1 MPISFVE
8 TTAKSTTWPV
18 RLDADLAFLEVDNVL
33 IQNLPRNITL
43 TTINPGVRSSTYS
56 TWDFIFSSPI
66 TELERN
72 SLIINIRGIFRIRLT
87 SNPSALT
94 HTDLDFNNNPGDPP
108 FPVLTPP
115 IDLTKTVIE
124 KVSTDGINSTWQIKF
139 LSAAG
144 EVQILTGCQLESLR
158 LRVTVPGIS
167 PINLSRIE
175 DFGIGETQ
183 PQAMAGHGNPSKLYF
198 VGNITNYLSTLDKDT
213 GEATRVGTA
222 TNYGLGSTAP
232 NFSDLASDGT
242 NLYAISGTSTVEGL
256 YTIDPSNGTAQKIED
271 LPSGE
276 TNPTGLAWAGPTVN
290 SGNDLYLIGTGGEQ
304 TDKLYTLNK
313 VDGSEISNKDLSIEL
328 ASQSLDYINDIIYAL
343 ATHPKRS
350 VFKVDSGNGQVTR
363 IGTKINFDLDPPE
376 EEPRGIAHL
385 GSKSYM
391 IGATTN
397 KLYELTLTGGN
408 AGQAKALEYNI
419 SIIDQPET
427 TSISYLRLRFNSN
440 QISAT
445 NISIQGLPIGVH
457 LVSAIK
463 EVSENTF
470 SIWDLRFSRDL
481 TRLEIRS
488 LVITVSGVTN
498 EDGILLSEQPLTD
511 TTEYINPLTRLPANT
526 QTFFDGVRYLLS
538 VDLTPDDLPNEVIA
552 HDAYLGAASR
562 YVAAQLKLTDQSTF
576 DSYSGDYKAR
586 ILNAIQNRV
595 AAKLVPAL
603 PQIIEAEILES
614 QVRYAEVDWQQKI
627 VLLLN
632 EANSLI
638 DDLTPEE
645 DLYGSG
651 VSPFTKTGIPVSF

>member
-18 RLDADLAFLEVDNVL
+18 RLDADLAFLEVVNVL

-43 TTINPGVRSSTYS
+43 STINPGVRSSTYS

-72 SLIINIRGIFRIRLT
+72 SLIINIRGIFRIQLT

-94 HTDLDFNNNPGDPP
+94 HSQLNFQSTLPT
-108 FPVLTPP
+108 LTPP
-115 IDLTKTVIE
+115 IDETKTTIE
-124 KVSTDGINSTWQIKF
+124 KVSTDGTNSTWQIKF
-139 LSAAG
+139 LSSAG
-144 EVQILTGCQLESLR
+144 EVQILTETQLEALR
-158 LRVTVPGIS
+158 LIITLPGVS

-175 DFGIGETQ
+175 NFGIGETE
-183 PQAMAGHGNPSKLYF
+183 PQAIAGHNNNLYF
-198 VGNITNYLSTLDKDT
+198 VGNDTNYLSTLDQTT
-213 GEATRVGTA
+213 GEATRVGTS
-222 TNYGLGSTAP
+222 TNYGLSAAP
-232 NFSDLASDGT
+232 NFRDLASDGT

-256 YTIDPSNGTAQKIED
+256 YTLNTSNGTASFIGNI
-271 LPSGE
+271 PSTE
-276 TNPTGLAWAGPTVN
+276 TNPTGLSWAGSAIN
-290 SGNDLYLIGTGGEQ
+290 SGNNLYLIGAGGQ
-304 TDKLYTLNK
+304 QIDKLYILNK
-313 VDGSEISNKDLSIEL
+313 ANGTEISNEDLSIEL
-328 ASQSLDYINDIIYAL
+328 ASQSLDYINNILYTL
-343 ATHPKRS
+343 VTYPKRG
-350 VFKVDSGNGQVTR
+350 VFKIDPGNGQVTR
-363 IGTKINFDLDPPE
+363 IGTKVNFDLDPPE
-376 EEPRGIAHL
+376 EEPRGISHL
-385 GSKSYM
+385 SSKNYM

-408 AGQAKALEYNI
+408 AGQAKALKYNI

-427 TSISYLRLRFNSN
+427 SSISYLRLRFSSN
-440 QISAT
+440 QVSAT
-445 NISIQGLPIGVH
+445 NINIQGLPIGVH

-463 EVSENTF
+463 ETSGDTF

-488 LVITVSGVTN
+488 LIITVSGVTN
-498 EDGILLSEQPLTD
+498 EDGTLLSEQPLTD
-511 TTEYINPLTRLPANT
+511 TREYINPLTRLPANT
-526 QTFFDGVRYLLS
+526 ETFFNGVRYLLS
-538 VDLTPDDLPNEVIA
+538 VDLTAEDLPDEVIA
-552 HDAYLGAASR
+552 HDTYLGAASR
-562 YVAAQLKLTDQSTF
+562 YVAAQLKLTDQSVF
-576 DSYSGDYKAR
+576 DSYTDDYKAR

-638 DDLTPEE
+638 EDLTPEE